1 MNRSKTLLSFL
12 ENIDSHDRE
21 LTVRSEKDLPKDFE
35 DFYFE
40 GDLTV
45 RSEKDLP
52 KDFEGY
58 FYFEGDN
65 TPYYTFLDDEAQ
77 NGRVVQPADA
87 D

>member
-35 DFYFE
+35 
-40 GDLTV
+40 
-45 RSEKDLP
+45 
-52 KDFEGY
+52 GY

-65 TPYYTFLDDEAQ
+65 TPYYTFLDDEAK
-77 NGRVVQPADA
+77 NGRVVQPAD
-87 D
+87 